1 MKLNS
6 ISVISFLVPWR
17 LPHNADKCHLL
28 VTTKRSV
35 SANIGE
41 FVINNSNEEKLLGI
55 KIDTKLSFENH
66 VSSLCKKASQKLHA
80 LARIVNYM
88 DLSKRKSLMK
98 AFITSQFN
106 YCPLIWM
113 FYSRELSNRINR
125 IHERALRLVYQDNSL
140 SFAELLEKD
149 NSVTIHLRNLQL
161 LATEIYKLKNGLAC
175 RLCKKYI
182 AQVGFIWS
190 TSTFCNISEEKIQ
203 NLYIFCIFWFFI
215 YILYLFIV
223 HNGEVSPGF
232 PVFFLCA
239 ISADFLGDLPKGL
252 RRRCIFL
259 GISSLGN
266 WVKFLYFV
274 QWLSLSF
281 MFYQFICLF
290 IYLFIYLS
298 IYLFTY
304 LFICLFIYFFGWC
317 Y

>member
-35 SANIGE
+35 SANIRE

-55 KIDTKLSFENH
+55 KIDTTLSFENH

-80 LARIVNYM
+80 LARIVNNM
-88 DLSKRKSLMK
+88 DLSKRKCLMK
-98 AFITSQFN
+98 AFVTSQFN

-113 FYSRELSNRINR
+113 FHSRELNYCINR

-161 LATEIYKLKNGLAC
+161 LATEIYKLKNGLDC

-182 AQVGFIWS
+182 VQVGFIWS

-223 HNGEVSPGF
+223 HNGEGFAWFPG
-232 PVFFLCA
+232 VFFVRCLCRFFGWFA
-239 ISADFLGDLPKGL
+239 QGSAETVHFPGDFLAGELGE
-252 RRRCIFL
+252 IFVFCAVVVT
-259 GISSLGN
+259 IFY
-266 WVKFLYFV
+266 V
-274 QWLSLSF
+274 LSV
-281 MFYQFICLF
+281 YLF